1 MPNWSIE
8 DSRETYSLKNW
19 GEGYVDVNH
28 KGHLS
33 VRPFRQP
40 DTGEI
45 DLKMLIDDCHNQG
58 VSLPVLIRFQDIL
71 KDRLQRLCQAFK
83 GAFEQHNYQ
92 ARYTAVY
99 PIKVNQQFSVV
110 SGIIEHGDGCVGL
123 EAGSKPEL
131 MAVLSVA
138 EAGKHTVICNGYKD
152 REYIRLALIA
162 RRLGLEIYIVLE
174 KVSELELVL
183 DQARD
188 LNIEPLI
195 GLRLKLASMGKGKW
209 QNTGGEKAKFG
220 LTAEQILNAI
230 EKLQA
235 ENCAHWIQ
243 LLHFHMGSQIAN
255 LSDIETGLAEAAQ
268 YFSEMHSLGVNINV
282 LDIGGG
288 MGVDYEGSASN
299 NEFSVDYSLDDYASA
314 VTKCFSDVCQ
324 LHQIQQ
330 PAIVTESGR
339 AMTAH
344 HAVLITDVVNAEQ
357 HAEIVIEKK
366 SGSESELLAEAYS
379 AYEASESSDPV
390 LIYEKITALYQQ
402 AQLAFVENKFSISER
417 AQLEKI
423 YLGCCQ
429 RLKKN
434 LSHEND
440 KQQELLNF
448 INEKLADKF
457 VCNLSIF
464 QSIPDVWGISQ
475 IFPIVP
481 LQYLHQRPDRRAIIQ
496 DLTCDSDGQIEKYVD
511 RYGIETSLPVHQVQ
525 ANEKYLLGIFMV
537 GAYQEILGDMHN
549 LFGDTNTINVFLD
562 DKNGYK
568 ICDVETGDSV
578 LELLNYVHF
587 NSDDMLLAYKNKV
600 EAVDLSVA
608 ETALFFDELKHG
620 LEGYTYMED

>member
-1 MPNWSIE
+1 MPSWSIE

-19 GEGYVDVNH
+19 GEGYVDVNQE
-28 KGHLS
+28 GHLS
-33 VRPFRQP
+33 VRPFRQA
-40 DTGEI
+40 DAGEI
-45 DLKMLIDDCHNQG
+45 DLKALIDDCQSQG
-58 VSLPVLIRFQDIL
+58 VTLPVLIRFQDIL
-71 KDRLQRLCQAFK
+71 KDRLHRLCQAFK
-83 GAFEQHNYQ
+83 SAFEQHNYQ
-92 ARYTAVY
+92 SSYTAVY

-110 SGIIEHGDGCVGL
+110 SGIIAHGDGCVGL

-138 EAGKHTVICNGYKD
+138 EVGKHTVICNGYKD

-162 RRLGLEIYIVLE
+162 RRLGLQIYIVLE

-183 DQARD
+183 KEARD
-188 LNIEPLI
+188 LNIEPLL
-195 GLRLKLASMGKGKW
+195 GLRLKLASMGQGKW

-220 LTAEQILNAI
+220 LTAEQILNAV

-235 ENCAHWIQ
+235 ENCTHWIQ

-255 LSDIETGLAEAAQ
+255 LSDIETGLSEAAQ
-268 YFSEMHSLGVNINV
+268 YFSELHKRGVNIDV

-299 NEFSVDYSLDDYASA
+299 AEFSVDYSLDDYASA
-314 VTKCFSDVCQ
+314 VTKCFSEVCKQ
-324 LHQIQQ
+324 HQIRQ

-344 HAVLITDVVNAEQ
+344 HAVLVTDVVNSEQ
-357 HAEIVIEKK
+357 HSEIVIAEK
-366 SGSESELLAEAYS
+366 SGSESELLAEAYT
-379 AYEASESSDPV
+379 AYEESESSDPV
-390 LIYEKITALYQQ
+390 LVYEKITALYQQ
-402 AQLAFVENKFSISER
+402 AQLAFVENNFSISER
-417 AQLEKI
+417 AELEKI

-434 LSHEND
+434 LSHENVE
-440 KQQELLNF
+440 QQKLLNY

-464 QSIPDVWGISQ
+464 QSVPDVWGISQ

-481 LQYLHQRPDRRAIIQ
+481 LQYLHLRPDRRAIIQ

-511 RYGIETSLPVHQVQ
+511 RYGIETSLPVHQIQ
-525 ANEKYLLGIFMV
+525 AGEKYLLGIFMV

-549 LFGDTNTINVFLD
+549 LFGDTNTVNVVLD
-562 DKNGYK
+562 ENKDYK
-568 ICDVETGDSV
+568 ICDIETGDSV

-587 NSDDMLLAYKNKV
+587 DTDEMLVAYKNKV
-600 EAVDLSVA
+600 EAADLSAA
-608 ETALFFDELKHG
+608 EEGMFFGELKHG

>member
-1 MPNWSIE
+1 MTDWSIA

-19 GEGYVDVNH
+19 GEGYVDINTE
-28 KGHLS
+28 GHLS
-33 VRPFRQP
+33 VRPFRAAEA
-40 DTGEI
+40 GEI
-45 DLKMLIDDCHNQG
+45 DLKALVDDCQDQG
-58 VSLPVLIRFQDIL
+58 ISLPVLIRFQDIL
-71 KDRLQRLCQAFK
+71 KDRLSQLCGAFK
-83 GAFEQHNYQ
+83 EAFKEHDYQ
-92 ARYTAVY
+92 SNYTAVY

-110 SGIIEHGDGCVGL
+110 AGILEQGDGCVGL

-138 EAGKHTVICNGYKD
+138 EAGKHIVICNGYKD

-162 RRLGLEIYIVLE
+162 KRLGLQIYIVLE
-174 KVSELELVL
+174 KVSELALVL
-183 DQARD
+183 EEARD
-188 LNIEPLI
+188 LKIEPLL

-220 LTAEQILNAI
+220 LTAEQILNAV
-230 EKLQA
+230 ETLQS
-235 ENCAHWIQ
+235 ENCIHWIR

-268 YFSEMHSLGVNINV
+268 YFIELHKLDVAIDV

-299 NEFSVDYSLDDYASA
+299 SEFSVDYSLGDYANA
-314 VTKCFSDVCQ
+314 VTRSFSEACARY
-324 LHQIQQ
+324 QIKQ

-344 HAVLITDVVNAEQ
+344 HAVLVTDVVNAEQ
-357 HAEIVIEKK
+357 HCEIIIEKNMNVR
-366 SGSESELLAEAYS
+366 SELLEKAYS
-379 AYEASESSDPV
+379 VYEESQLGDPV
-390 LIYEKITALYQQ
+390 LVFKKVNALYQQ
-402 AQLAFVENKFSISER
+402 AQLSFVNNEFSISER
-417 AQLEKI
+417 AELEKI
-423 YLGCCQ
+423 YLACCH

-434 LSHEND
+434 LSHDVEE
-440 KQQELLNF
+440 QQTLLDF

-464 QSIPDVWGISQ
+464 QSVPDVWGISQ

-481 LQYLHQRPDRRAIIQ
+481 LQYLDQQPNRRAIIQ

-511 RYGIETSLPVHQVQ
+511 RYGIETSLPVHQIKED
-525 ANEKYLLGIFMV
+525 EKYLLGIFMV

-549 LFGDTNTINVFLD
+549 LFGDTNTVDVILD
-562 DKNGYK
+562 EKQNYK
-568 ICDVETGDSV
+568 ICDTESGDSV
-578 LELLNYVHF
+578 SELLNYVHF
-587 NSDDMLLAYKNKV
+587 NTDEMLNSFQSKVDAAGLTSTENKMYF
-600 EAVDLSVA
+600 
-608 ETALFFDELKHG
+608 TELKHG